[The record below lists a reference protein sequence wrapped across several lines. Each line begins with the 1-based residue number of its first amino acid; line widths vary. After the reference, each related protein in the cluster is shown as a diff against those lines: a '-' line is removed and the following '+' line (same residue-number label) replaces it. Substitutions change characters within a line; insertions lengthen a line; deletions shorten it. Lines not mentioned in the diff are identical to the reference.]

1 MEVATWGATGHDAT
15 MVTPVMVGPS
25 RARAVPTGPPP
36 GYDDVRVVRAILTG
50 DIRGYSKLSEEQ
62 LPVFSRAVM
71 GSFSDV
77 LARYDAEIE
86 YRNTWGDAILAVVS
100 DAPSAARCALDLQD
114 AMTAVDLA
122 GSGLPDHLAFRI
134 SAHIG
139 PVFVT
144 TDPVLHA
151 PSFMGT
157 HISRTARIEP
167 VTPPGAVYVTEPFAA
182 ALELAGCSD
191 LRCDYVGH
199 MPAAK
204 DYGRLRMYR
213 LLRRS
218 VAQAPVASTTSS

>member
-1 MEVATWGATGHDAT
+1 M
-15 MVTPVMVGPS
+15 
-25 RARAVPTGPPP
+25 
-36 GYDDVRVVRAILTG
+36 
-50 DIRGYSKLSEEQ
+50 
-62 LPVFSRAVM
+62 
-71 GSFSDV
+71 
-77 LARYDAEIE
+77 
-86 YRNTWGDAILAVVS
+86 S

-114 AMTAVDLA
+114 AMATVDLA
-122 GSGLPDHLAFRI
+122 ASGLPDHLAFRL

-139 PVFVT
+139 PVFVM
-144 TDPVLHA
+144 TDLVLHT

-182 ALELAGCSD
+182 ALELAGCRD

-218 VAQAPVASTTSS
+218 DGNASRERH